1 MWPESALA
9 FSSPPWRGSRAHWM
23 GETEL
28 FTDTF
33 RQSLSPP
40 WDSSQALLRVCQAVV
55 RGEGIPGRVNS
66 IWRSGNSIK
75 CGRFR
80 LPGPTREVLFIFMT
94 KYPGCPLPIQPYV
107 LVSTAS
113 SMGGLGGQVFRV
125 EFSHQGAVGLSM
137 LLASERSPDTSIPP
151 LRLSSPSGAWL
162 HYPAA

>member
-1 MWPESALA
+1 MWPESVLA
-9 FSSPPWRGSRAHWM
+9 FSSPPWRWSRAHWM

-33 RQSLSPP
+33 RQNLSPP

-66 IWRSGNSIK
+66 IRRSGNSIK
-75 CGRFR
+75 CGRFC

-94 KYPGCPLPIQPYV
+94 KYPGCSLPIQPYV

-113 SMGGLGGQVFRV
+113 SMGGGEGWEGPVFRV

-137 LLASERSPDTSIPP
+137 LLASERSPDTPILH
-151 LRLSSPSGAWL
+151 LRLSSPSGA
-162 HYPAA
+162 